1 MRWSGTIR
9 PGTVYNDMCSHYD
22 LMPTFAAAG
31 GNPNIAPNAPPAVRS
46 VTRPSRCTSMATI
59 SSPSSRET

>member
-22 LMPTFAAAG
+22 LMPTFGSQAQLMITG
-31 GNPNIAPNAPPAVRS
+31 DHRPWPRQLREPMRIAPAL
-46 VTRPSRCTSMATI
+46 
-59 SSPSSRET
+59 

>member
-22 LMPTFAAAG
+22 LMPTFGSQAQLMITG
-31 GNPNIAPNAPPAVRS
+31 DHHPWLPPAERADANC
-46 VTRPSRCTSMATI
+46 SRH
-59 SSPSSRET
+59 RR

>member
-31 GNPNIAPNAPPAVRS
+31 E
-46 VTRPSRCTSMATI
+46 TRTL
-59 SSPSSRET
+59 SPKRRRQSDR